1 MIYRSRSQ
9 KIVDYKWMFKT
20 KLDSDSQIKHY
31 KAYLVVKRFSQIE
44 DIDFNEI
51 YSLLSLLEQ
60 L

>member
-1 MIYRSRSQ
+1 
-9 KIVDYKWMFKT
+9 MFKT
-20 KLDSDSQIKHY
+20 KLDSDSQIKYY
-31 KAYLVVKRFSQIE
+31 KAYLVVQRFSQIE